1 MHGARRLVPALAA
14 LVLAGAQPAAAQP
27 AGRPVEELRCIYD
40 ALADPVRDQVGEKF
54 WNFDNSGA
62 ASLLIQAAAGQCA
75 DRHRWDNDQ
84 VAQAGVYAY
93 ALATVRHA
101 RTRLAGMGVAVE
113 RWDALY
119 DAAPPERR
127 TLRADEGGIA
137 VFSPMVTAAVD
148 GDPAARRI
156 PDMRVRAVLLFT
168 MRATIERV
176 ERRWT
181 AAGR

>member
-1 MHGARRLVPALAA
+1 MHAAHCLAPALPILA
-14 LVLAGAQPAAAQP
+14 LIGAQPAAAQP
-27 AGRPVEELRCIYD
+27 AGRPAEELRCIYD
-40 ALADPVRDQVGEKF
+40 ALTDPAREQVGEKF

-75 DRHRWDNDQ
+75 ERHGWNNDQ
-84 VAQAGVYAY
+84 VAQAGVYTY
-93 ALATVRHA
+93 ALATIGYTRA
-101 RTRLAGMGVAVE
+101 RLTGMGVAVE

-137 VFSPMVTAAVD
+137 ALSPMVIAAVD

-156 PDMRVRAVLLFT
+156 PNVRVRAVLLFT
-168 MRATIERV
+168 MRATAERV
-176 ERRWT
+176 ERRW
-181 AAGR
+181 AAGQ